1 MHFNR
6 LCLRCSRPMV
16 KKNFLRDSQRL
27 DFMLFLCFTTKKW
40 TKKTRASLELLVNI
54 FFVYLF
60 IHNVKTK
67 GR

>member
-16 KKNFLRDSQRL
+16 KKNFLRNSQRL

-40 TKKTRASLELLVNI
+40 TKKLERRSSYQSLLFSYLL
-54 FFVYLF
+54 
-60 IHNVKTK
+60 IHNVSTK
-67 GR
+67 GK

>member
-27 DFMLFLCFTTKKW
+27 DFMRFLCFTTKKW
-40 TKKTRASLELLVNI
+40 TKKLERRSSYWSLI
-54 FFVYLF
+54 FVYLF